1 MSAHARHRPAVL
13 VVCSLVFGLL
23 GSGCGRPAP
32 SGHDAEVVEAR
43 HPKLTGGEHCE
54 VHIRDAY
61 KFGLNCRINVMCGGV
76 QLYGGKRLGGYA
88 LCELDADD
96 HAARSLEENISRED
110 GDPAIDLDVAAGTV
124 RVWDKRWSVSARLV
138 RDRVIGPV
146 AGR

>member
-1 MSAHARHRPAVL
+1 MTPTLFRDPAALALSLLL
-13 VVCSLVFGLL
+13 VSVL

-32 SGHDAEVVEAR
+32 SGHVAEVTEAR
-43 HPKLTGGEHCE
+43 HPKLSGGERCE
-54 VHIRDAY
+54 VKVTDAY
-61 KFGLNCRINVMCGGV
+61 KFGLNCRISVVCAGQ

-88 LCELDADD
+88 LCELDAHD

-124 RVWDKRWSVSARLV
+124 RVWDKRWSVSATLL
-138 RDRVIGPV
+138 RDGVVGPV